1 MSVEI
6 QAALIG
12 AVVATFGSWIFSVI
26 QDWQK
31 SRSDRRTVANLL
43 LVELMAQ
50 ADFAS
55 VLASATRT
63 KDALALKE
71 TFVRFV
77 PPYPVVYRALANKIG
92 LLDAKTSS
100 AIVAFYGAIS
110 WAETLV
116 EALPD
121 TITYA
126 RIKGGPHGAPSEA
139 GFHSALH
146 AEDLLDAQAAGLM
159 DKKYNIKTLVYYEM
173 HDAMDAAILREKR
186 LKRWRREWKF
196 RLIEQMKS

>member
-1 MSVEI
+1 MNVEI

-50 ADFAS
+50 ADFTS
-55 VLASATRT
+55 VLA

-77 PPYPVVYRALANKIG
+77 PPYPVVYRAQANEIG

-126 RIKGGPHGAPSEA
+126 RIKGGPQRCA
-139 GFHSALH
+139 
-146 AEDLLDAQAAGLM
+146 
-159 DKKYNIKTLVYYEM
+159 V
-173 HDAMDAAILREKR
+173 
-186 LKRWRREWKF
+186 
-196 RLIEQMKS
+196 

>member
-1 MSVEI
+1 MNVEI

-50 ADFAS
+50 ADFTS
-55 VLASATRT
+55 VLA

-77 PPYPVVYRALANKIG
+77 PPYPVVYRAQANKIG

-146 AEDLLDAQAAGLM
+146 AENLLDAQAAGLM
-159 DKKYNIKTLVYYEM
+159 ERLQQAARGACFN
-173 HDAMDAAILREKR
+173 AILAIRALDGIASYKR
-186 LKRWRREWKF
+186 LPSDEPF
-196 RLIEQMKS
+196 

>member
-1 MSVEI
+1 MNVEI

-50 ADFAS
+50 ADFTS
-55 VLASATRT
+55 VLA

-77 PPYPVVYRALANKIG
+77 PPYPVVYRAQANKIG
-92 LLDAKTSS
+92 LLD
-100 AIVAFYGAIS
+100 
-110 WAETLV
+110 
-116 EALPD
+116 
-121 TITYA
+121 
-126 RIKGGPHGAPSEA
+126 
-139 GFHSALH
+139 
-146 AEDLLDAQAAGLM
+146 
-159 DKKYNIKTLVYYEM
+159 
-173 HDAMDAAILREKR
+173 
-186 LKRWRREWKF
+186 LKRDCRVLRGNI
-196 RLIEQMKS
+196 LG